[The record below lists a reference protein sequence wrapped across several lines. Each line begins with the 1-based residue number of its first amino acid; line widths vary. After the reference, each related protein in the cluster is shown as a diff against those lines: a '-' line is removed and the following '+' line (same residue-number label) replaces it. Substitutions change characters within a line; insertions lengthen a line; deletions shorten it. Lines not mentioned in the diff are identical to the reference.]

1 MPTFFEIITF
11 ILSVAFGYFL
21 FLYLSHPEK
30 QKHRI
35 PKIGV
40 WNIEFLPNF
49 RIHIGSKTYH
59 FHHWLVLALIIL
71 LPFILSEKFSYPMIF
86 KGIVVGGIL
95 QGLRYPNKFKF
106 RYPRVPKF
114 ADWEKVFLPLNP
126 IAKPIKKKKAKKK
139 K

>member
-1 MPTFFEIITF
+1 MLTVSGIITF
-11 ILSVAFGYFL
+11 IISMVFGYFL
-21 FLYLSHPEK
+21 FLYLSHPDK
-30 QKHRI
+30 KKHKL

-49 RIHIGSKTYH
+49 RIHVGSKTYH

-71 LPFILSEKFSYPMIF
+71 LPFILNEKFSYPMIF

-114 ADWEKVFLPLNP
+114 TDWEKVFLPL
-126 IAKPIKKKKAKKK
+126 KPVVKSPKKRTTKKKK
-139 K
+139 